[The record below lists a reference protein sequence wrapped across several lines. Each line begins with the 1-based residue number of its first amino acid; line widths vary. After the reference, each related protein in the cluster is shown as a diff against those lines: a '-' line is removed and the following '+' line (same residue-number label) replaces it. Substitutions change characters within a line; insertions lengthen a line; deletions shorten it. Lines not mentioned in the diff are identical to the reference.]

1 LNRLMHIL
9 LVFYVTSRLEKSLCQ
24 YFCFKNTQNDCVS
37 SVLKKRWNCSLR
49 RIMDS
54 ISHKR
59 ISPPTPHTD
68 DALAMLSLPK
78 IHTPCPLPVP
88 RIQLLFCGSPL
99 SASYSSRLL
108 VTFLRAMIGLNF
120 IKHNRYFEVL
130 ILAQPKI
137 QLRIMQ
143 QARTN

>member
-37 SVLKKRWNCSLR
+37 SVLKKRCNCSLR

-59 ISPPTPHTD
+59 ICPPTPHTG
-68 DALAMLSLPK
+68 DALATLSLPK
-78 IHTPCPLPVP
+78 IHTPWPPSSASNSTF
-88 RIQLLFCGSPL
+88 ILLFAFVGLIFFQASCHLPPRHDRSQLHQAQQVLRSTHPSP
-99 SASYSSRLL
+99 
-108 VTFLRAMIGLNF
+108 T
-120 IKHNRYFEVL
+120 
-130 ILAQPKI
+130 
-137 QLRIMQ
+137 
-143 QARTN
+143 